1 MRYALLFI
9 GTLVLSLYSMAQSLT
24 SKQLIVKEGTNMA
37 VALSPDGKNIALDL
51 QGAIYLIPAAGG
63 KAIPLTDG
71 MGDDRQPHWTPD
83 GKRIVFQSYRGGAF
97 HIWSMAI
104 DGRDLKKHTDGP
116 YDHREPFVS
125 PNGKYL
131 VCSSDRGGNYDI
143 WKQEMASGKITALTT
158 DVDNDY
164 CPALSP
170 DSKKVAFAS
179 TRSEG
184 AGIYVL
190 LDGEKERLVA
200 ATAGGI
206 PYAPSWSKDGKSITY
221 QVVDGAETN
230 LMRVDLK
237 SGKIDK
243 LSLSGD
249 DIFPF
254 RTSWVSANEILYTAD
269 GIIKKQLVTSKD
281 FTKIPFEVELTVSTP
296 VYDRKTYDF
305 GTTKPKPVKGI
316 RCPVVSPDGKQVA
329 FVAVGDL
336 WLLTIGDPKP
346 VKLTDDSFYETDA
359 TWSPDGKELL
369 YSCDKSGNMDLYTL
383 NIASNKITQLTDTEE
398 DETQGSWLGTG
409 TKIAFQKQGLRNT
422 LGKGTMLQIL
432 DIPSGQT
439 KQVYKPLFLPGQP
452 TWSPNGKYLMMSALD
467 AYSTKY
473 REGISK
479 FLTIDTETGDAVSN
493 TTPTPHQTLA
503 MRYRNGPMW
512 SPDGTK
518 LAYVKDALLWVIDV
532 DEDGQFVGQ
541 PRALTTE
548 LAESPTWT
556 GDSKSVIYLATD
568 HLRQVNVADTTKKDI
583 PLELNW
589 SNAPSVK
596 KVVIHAGRFFDGV
609 TDKTST
615 NIDLVIEGNR
625 IKSIQPHQTSYSADY
640 ELIDA
645 SDLTV
650 MPGLFDTHS
659 HLDSQFGEK
668 TGRIWLA
675 YGITGVRE
683 PGSDPYDAVEQ
694 REAWH
699 SGRRPGPF
707 HFLTGALI
715 DGGRIYY
722 NMATS
727 ISSIDQL
734 GLELNRAKVL
744 GYDLLKT
751 YVRLPDEWQKII
763 TEFAHKNGMAVSS
776 HEIFPAA
783 RYGVDAV
790 EHVGATSRRGYSP
803 KMTYSGKSYDDM
815 IQIISQSKMT
825 ITPTLAL
832 FGGFWLHIMED
843 TSIFDTPQFKQ
854 IYPEYYRKQL
864 IQTAEQMKA
873 SSPERLTNY
882 PNIQKTVKELSL
894 NGANITSGTDSPIMP
909 YGISL
914 HVELWNYVES
924 GLSPFQA
931 LQTSTINAAKSLNV
945 DKDLGSL
952 EVGKIANISIVEGN
966 PLENIYDSQRVK
978 YVLVNG
984 NVYPVETLLNQP
996 AD

>member
-1 MRYALLFI
+1 MRYLPLLI
-9 GTLVLSLYSMAQSLT
+9 CSLLLTLQATAQSLI
-24 SKQLIVKEGTNMA
+24 SRQLVVKEGTNMA
-37 VALSPDGKNIALDL
+37 TALSPDGKHIALDL
-51 QGAIYLIPAAGG
+51 QGTIYLIPATGG
-63 KAIPLTDG
+63 KAQPLTDG

-83 GKRIVFQSYRGGAF
+83 GKRIVFQSYRGGAY
-97 HIWSMAI
+97 HIWSVGI
-104 DGRDLKKHTDGP
+104 DGKDLKKHTTGP

-125 PNGKYL
+125 PDGKSI
-131 VCSSDRGGNYDI
+131 VCSSDRNGNYDI
-143 WKQEMASGKITALTT
+143 WKYSIGSGEMVAITS

-164 CPALSP
+164 CPAFASN
-170 DSKKVAFAS
+170 SKTITFAS

-184 AGIYVL
+184 AGIYLVSES
-190 LDGEKERLVA
+190 GTEKLVA
-200 ATAGGI
+200 ATGTGV
-206 PYAPSWSKDGKSITY
+206 PNAPSWSENDEFITY
-221 QVVDGAETN
+221 QVVDGSTTS
-230 LMRVDLK
+230 LMKVHVN
-237 SGKIDK
+237 SGKIERI
-243 LSLSGD
+243 SQPD
-249 DIFPF
+249 DDVFPF
-254 RTSWVSANEILYTAD
+254 RSSWISADEMLYSSD
-269 GIIKKQLVTSKD
+269 GIIKKVS
-281 FTKIPFEVELTVSTP
+281 FTTKEFSEIPFEVELTVSTP
-296 VYDRKTYDF
+296 KYDRKTYDF
-305 GTTKPKPVKGI
+305 DSDERKPVKGI

-329 FVAVGDL
+329 FVALGDL
-336 WLLTIGDPKP
+336 WLLTIGNPTP
-346 VKLTDDSFYETDA
+346 VKLTNDPFYETDP
-359 TWSPDGKELL
+359 TWSPDGKKLL
-369 YSCDKSGNMDLYTL
+369 FSCDKTGNMDLYTL
-383 NIASNKITQLTDTEE
+383 ELVSKRIVQLTNTEE
-398 DETQGSWLGTG
+398 DEIQGSWLGTG
-409 TKIAFQKQGLRNT
+409 TKVAFQKQGLRNT

-432 DIPSGQT
+432 DLTTGET

-467 AYSTKY
+467 AYSSKY

-479 FLTIDTETGDAVSN
+479 FLTINTETGESVSN

-518 LAYVKDALLWVIDV
+518 LVYVKDALLWVIDV
-532 DEDGQFVGQ
+532 DENGQFIGQ
-541 PRALTTE
+541 PRALTKE

-556 GDSKSVIYLATD
+556 GDSKSVVYLATD
-568 HLRQVNVADTTKKDI
+568 HLRVVNVADSSKKDI
-583 PLELNW
+583 PLTLSW
-589 SNAPSVK
+589 TNAPSIE
-596 KVVIHAGRFFDGV
+596 KVVIHAGRLFDGITNK
-609 TDKTST
+609 TDT
-615 NIDLVIEGNR
+615 NVDIVIEGNR
-625 IKSIQPHQTSYSADY
+625 IKSITPHKNTYSADY
-640 ELIDA
+640 KIIDA

-699 SGRRPGPF
+699 SGKRPGPF
-707 HFLTGALI
+707 HFLTGALT

-734 GLELNRAKVL
+734 DLELNRAKVL
-744 GYDLLKT
+744 GYDLIKT

-803 KMTYSGKSYDDM
+803 KLTLTGKSYEDM
-815 IQIISQSKMT
+815 IQIVSQSKMT

-832 FGGFWLHIMED
+832 FGGFWTLIAKD
-843 TSIFDTPQFKQ
+843 TSIFDTPQFRN
-854 IYPEYYRKQL
+854 IYPAYYREQL
-864 IQTAEQMKA
+864 IKTADQMRI
-873 SSPERLTNY
+873 SPPSRFNNY
-882 PNIQKTVKELSL
+882 KNIQNTVKELSL

-909 YGISL
+909 YGTSL
-914 HVELWNYVES
+914 HVEIWSYVES
-924 GLSPFQA
+924 GLTPFEA

-945 DKDLGSL
+945 AKDLGSI

-966 PLENIYDSQRVK
+966 PLDNIYDTQRVK

-984 NVYPVETLLNQP
+984 NVYSIEELMTPP
-996 AD
+996 GK